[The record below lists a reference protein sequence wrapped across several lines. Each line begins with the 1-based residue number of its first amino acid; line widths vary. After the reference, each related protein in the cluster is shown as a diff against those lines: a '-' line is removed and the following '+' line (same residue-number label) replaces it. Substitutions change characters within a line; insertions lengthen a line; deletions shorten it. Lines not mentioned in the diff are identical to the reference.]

1 MSLSQFL
8 KSKLGAF
15 FIILPYIKPASEITG
30 VFNGVFN
37 LWKMVSAGFIFV
49 CCFRKKEKISE
60 LPIWCLFLIQVIYF
74 ISTCFNLADIKSAM
88 VQLISNISILIYL
101 VWLYNEDEYL
111 AIRNFMY
118 PTLFMALLTVF
129 TMFVF
134 YPDGMYQ
141 VSDGNY
147 TEKSNYLWGFDNT
160 SGMLFVSTMFFL
172 AIHSMYVNKKR
183 TYLKTLAVMII
194 FFAAFLYVDAKT
206 TYLMMFFIIIGYVA
220 IIYYK
225 LRLKSLNPRVIIS
238 IIVVLFVFVIF
249 FNSKFIGVWNY
260 LKKIGKYYS
269 IKARFNFFDLEFQY
283 IAKSPLWG
291 CGIEEK
297 LLSAKKL
304 YIDHPHNYFMD
315 LLYHGGIFALVS
327 MGLFFFEM
335 IRGKK
340 IKDSISIMAG
350 CFLATTLIIVM
361 LDFYNE
367 MYLFY
372 PQMAMTFL
380 LLKNRKY
387 ILHKKEINSG
397 SRK

>member
-74 ISTCFNLADIKSAM
+74 ISTCFNLADIKSAI

-111 AIRNFMY
+111 AISNFMY
-118 PTLFMALLTVF
+118 PTLFMALLTVL

-183 TYLKTLAVMII
+183 TYLKTLAVLII
-194 FFAAFLYVDAKT
+194 FFTAFLYVDAKT

-225 LRLKSLNPRVIIS
+225 LRLKSLNPRVIIP
-238 IIVVLFVFVIF
+238 IIVVLFVFIIF
-249 FNSKFIGVWNY
+249 FNSKFIGIWNY

-269 IKARFNFFDLEFQY
+269 IKARFNFFDLEFQH

-297 LLSAKKL
+297 LISAKKL

-315 LLYHGGIFALVS
+315 LLYHGGIMALVS

-380 LLKNRKY
+380 LLRNRKY
-387 ILHKKEINSG
+387 ILHKKEIYSG